1 MTARAASRLGSGFR
15 ANRQGRNSKTQG
27 HPGSASYS
35 ARSNGSDPAGNQ
47 LGRPSGTQG
56 SLRYQ
61 TPRVMIGSTTKMS
74 AAFDTLEATHR
85 LEDAGMDR
93 RQAEAVATIVGDG
106 QGDLATK
113 DDIGNLVTTGDLYR
127 ALVIQATGI
136 IAAFAALAC
145 IAIGLASLW
154 SGQ

>member
-1 MTARAASRLGSGFR
+1 
-15 ANRQGRNSKTQG
+15 
-27 HPGSASYS
+27 
-35 ARSNGSDPAGNQ
+35 
-47 LGRPSGTQG
+47 
-56 SLRYQ
+56 
-61 TPRVMIGSTTKMS
+61 MS

-136 IAAFAALAC
+136 IAALAALAC